1 MNEII
6 SDLGWLATF
15 GVMALGGWGLRN
27 LVKRPRKPPPPGSR
41 PCGYCGGSGI
51 DRVKLTNS
59 CRFCGGRGWVR
70 G

>member
-15 GVMALGGWGLRN
+15 GVMWLIGWGLWK
-27 LVKRPRKPPPPGSR
+27 LAKRPRKPPPPGSKV
-41 PCGYCGGSGI
+41 CGFCGGRKL
-51 DRVKLTNS
+51 DPVKVTNS
-59 CRFCGGRGWVR
+59 CRRCGGRGWVR